1 MNRLRYFTA
10 VVEAGSFTAASRRLG
25 VAKTVVSHQVS
36 QLEAELST
44 TLLVRS
50 TRKVQLAESGRW
62 FYERAAAILREAEA
76 AFGEIA
82 EAAVE
87 PTGTLTITAPVEYGQ
102 TVVAPT
108 IAAFIEQF
116 PHMNVE
122 VKFTDRLVDLV
133 TADIDVAVR
142 LGWLMDSSNPMR
154 RLGGFRQLVVCSP
167 VFAERLPPNP
177 EPKDLID
184 VPWVGN
190 RVLKRPLD
198 WVFERDGEQIAITAR
213 SVVMADTT
221 PATMSCVVAGAGI
234 SVLPDFLAEPEI
246 RSGRLIQLLSGWS
259 LPEGGIHVVFPDVRF
274 RPAKVR
280 RFLEMLVKAERSR
293 QRLDPASEVEMR

>member
-1 MNRLRYFTA
+1 MNTPPNLNRLRYFTA
-10 VVEAGSFTAASRRLG
+10 VVETGSFTAAARRLG

-36 QLEAELST
+36 QLEAELRT

-62 FYERAAAILREAEA
+62 FYEHAATILREAEV

-82 EAAVE
+82 QAAIE

-102 TVVAPT
+102 TIVAPIIT
-108 IAAFIEQF
+108 AFVERF
-116 PHMNVE
+116 PQMKVE

-142 LGWLMDSSNPMR
+142 LGWLEDSNNPMR
-154 RLGGFRQLVVCSP
+154 RLGGFRQLVVCAAA
-167 VFAERLPPNP
+167 FADRLPADPSPQHLEN
-177 EPKDLID
+177 

-198 WVFERDGEQIAITAR
+198 WVFERDGQQVGISTR
-213 SVVMADTT
+213 GVVMADTT
-221 PATMSCVVAGAGI
+221 PATMSCVVAGAGVT
-234 SVLPDFLAEPEI
+234 VLPDFLALPEI
-246 RSGRLIQLLSGWS
+246 RSGRLVRLLSDWS
-259 LPEGGIHVVFPDVRF
+259 LPDGGIHVVFPDVRF

-280 RFLEMLVKAERSR
+280 YFLEMLLEAEQNRI
-293 QRLDPASEVEMR
+293 QMT